1 MQVVEEAV
9 VKGEVSEGLSK
20 SPAHAVK
27 QSKKNKKKKKKKSKK
42 NRGKIFSC
50 APTTDKKREG
60 PVVRGNFLLQAAPG
74 CHIIHGINPPKW
86 IVGMDTF
93 FAEDFGLSSDT
104 VEQMP
109 DISID
114 PESGLLTCVNKHES
128 NIRTFYISVSCK
140 VLDADLKDME
150 NGMARD
156 IDGKAFSCVTFVVVL
171 PPQALIDICY
181 LQRPLAHDDNS
192 DLMDNSVYKL
202 YSDVQDIPTFQ
213 YVPPLL
219 NSVSYSAVNMLKAID
234 EKEKYCNYTFPFKV
248 FLDLSKPTNSHS
260 NSDKT
265 LARSSNSSRHGIDPI
280 LCSQGFCGCF
290 THFFQA
296 TRHAIDLECPVS
308 TPILAVADGT
318 VVEVKQDNVVS
329 GIHASN
335 LYKWNS
341 IMLKLDDGQFV
352 EYVHIETNSVMV
364 KVGDRVQRG
373 QHICNSGDVGFCPRP
388 HLHIQMHNS
397 DKKDAPTI
405 PFGFKRCIL
414 APNAMHSSKADNS
427 AIEDLQK
434 SADEDDA
441 YFIPEAG
448 KFYTEYGLYCA

>member
-1 MQVVEEAV
+1 MVEEVTFKSEASEGIATSTAQVV
-9 VKGEVSEGLSK
+9 KPTKK
-20 SPAHAVK
+20 S
-27 QSKKNKKKKKKKSKK
+27 KKKKKKKSKK
-42 NRGKIFSC
+42 NSGKVFSHTP
-50 APTTDKKREG
+50 AANKQQQG
-60 PVVRGNFLLQAAPG
+60 VAVRGNFLLQAAPG
-74 CHIIHGINPPKW
+74 CHIVHGSDPPEW
-86 IVGMDTF
+86 IVGIGTF
-93 FAEDFGLSSDT
+93 FPEDFGLNSDT
-104 VEQMP
+104 IEQMP

-128 NIRTFYISVSCK
+128 NVRTFYISVSCK

-156 IDGKAFSCVTFVVVL
+156 IDGNNFSCLTFVVVL
-171 PPQALIDICY
+171 PPQALVDVCY
-181 LQRPLAHDDNS
+181 LQRPLADQGNSGFIDNS
-192 DLMDNSVYKL
+192 AYKL
-202 YSDVQDIPTFQ
+202 YSDVQDIPMLQ
-213 YVPPLL
+213 YIPPLL
-219 NSVSYSAVNMLKAID
+219 NSSAHSAMNMLKAID
-234 EKEKYCNYTFPFKV
+234 EKQKYCNYAFPFKV
-248 FLDLSKPTNSHS
+248 FANLSKSTNSHS
-260 NSDKT
+260 GSDKI
-265 LARSSNSSRHGIDPI
+265 LAQSSTTKSVDPI

-308 TPILAVADGT
+308 TPVLAIADGT
-318 VVEVKQDNVVS
+318 VTEVKQDNVVG

-352 EYVHIETNSVMV
+352 EYVHIETNSAIV

-414 APNAMHSSKADNS
+414 ASNPIHSCNANAS
-427 AIEDLQK
+427 AGETLHE
-434 SADEDDA
+434 SGNEDDM

-448 KFYTEYGLYCA
+448 KFYTECGLYCP